1 MAYAWHP
8 APPLPAAHASALAEA
23 WASLNGRPDLVAVL
37 LAGSVV
43 RGTGG
48 PTSDLDLFCLIDADL
63 RQRRHLVA
71 GSGVLVEMFLNP
83 AYQILRY
90 LDEER
95 RENRPSAATMLVT
108 GTVLLDR
115 RPEVLASLRAAARD
129 LLAAGPDPLVGAARE
144 RALYVV
150 RDCYEDACDAEAAGT
165 PALLPLVQCA
175 VRAVSLHHALRRRW
189 EPKTKNLA
197 ADLPAWDARAA
208 ALLAA
213 FSGAPCLQTLRAL
226 LAHVLAEDGGL
237 PIRSFD
243 GPVEAL
249 RP

>member
-1 MAYAWHP
+1 MPYAWRP
-8 APPLPAAHASALAEA
+8 APPLPAAYASALAEA
-23 WASLNGRPDLVAVL
+23 LASLEGRPDLLAVL

-48 PTSDLDLFCLIDADL
+48 PTSDLDLFCLVDADL

-83 AYQILRY
+83 TYQVLRY

-95 RENRPSAATMLVT
+95 RENRPSTATMLVT
-108 GTVLLDR
+108 GAVLLDR
-115 RPEVLASLRAAARD
+115 RPEALAGLRAAARA

-144 RALYVV
+144 RALYEV
-150 RDCYEDACDAEAAGT
+150 RDVYEDACDAEASGA
-165 PALLPLVQCA
+165 PALLPLAQCA
-175 VRAVSLHHALRRRW
+175 LRAVRVHHALRRRW
-189 EPKTKNLA
+189 EPKTKHLA
-197 ADLPAWDARAA
+197 AELAAWDVPTA

-213 FSGAPCLQTLRAL
+213 FAAAPCLPTLRAL
-226 LAHVLAEDGGL
+226 VAHVLAEDGGL

-243 GPVEAL
+243 GPVEVL
-249 RP
+249 HR